1 MKFIEKYKQ
10 YGFVNFIQRLGL
22 GVMARLGI
30 SINKWLVC
38 TQDIVVLNQNAISIK
53 DKFSVKT
60 LTYSDFEN
68 SNRFDL
74 DKLVSFK
81 KRYEKESFKSF
92 GVFDDKEELA
102 YYCWISLKEF
112 QFSKNLYQMNLTE
125 SQGLLFD
132 AFCFSEFRGQKLH
145 GFMNFYR
152 LNKLLEFGKSEA
164 VVVLLSQNTPARK
177 SQKRA
182 GFRCSKVITIYSVF
196 GKKGHYVT
204 NKKINL

>member
-1 MKFIEKYKQ
+1 MRFIEKYKQ
-10 YGFVNFIQRLGL
+10 YGFVNFIQRLGI
-22 GVMARLGI
+22 GVIARLGI

-38 TQDIVVLNQNAISIK
+38 KQDLAIINQKTKTINS
-53 DKFSVKT
+53 KFNVKT

-74 DKLVSFK
+74 KKLVSFK
-81 KRYEKESFKSF
+81 RRLEKESFKAY

-102 YYCWISLKEF
+102 YYCWISLREF
-112 QFSKNLYQMNLTE
+112 QFSKNLFQMNLTE

-132 AFCFSEFRGQKLH
+132 AFCFTEFRGQRLH
-145 GFMNFYR
+145 DFMNFYR
-152 LNKLLEFGKSEA
+152 LNKLLEFGKREA
-164 VVVLLSQNTPARK
+164 VVVILSQNIPARK

-182 GFRCSKVITIYSVF
+182 GFTCSKLITTYSIF

>member
-38 TQDIVVLNQNAISIK
+38 TQDIAVLNQKTISIN
-53 DKFSVKT
+53 DKFNVKT

-68 SNRFDL
+68 SNRFDS

-81 KRYEKESFKSF
+81 ERFEKESFKAY
-92 GVFDDKEELA
+92 GIFDDKEELA

-112 QFSKNLYQMNLTE
+112 KFSKNLYQMNLTE

-132 AFCFSEFRGQKLH
+132 AFCFSEFRWQKLH
-145 GFMNFYR
+145 GFMNFHR
-152 LNKLLEFGKSEA
+152 LNKLLEFSKSEA

-182 GFRCSKVITIYSVF
+182 GFICSKVITTYSVF
-196 GKKGHYVT
+196 GKRGHYVT

>member
-182 GFRCSKVITIYSVF
+182 GFRCSKVITIYSVSS
-196 GKKGHYVT
+196 KKGHYVT